1 MLYKKIFFKFF
12 VKPLILLVT
21 GVSIKGKENIP
32 KNEPY
37 IIISNHNSHLD
48 ILAIMSLYKS
58 KDVID
63 VNPVAASDY
72 FFKNRYLKW
81 ISLNLIGIIPINRKI
96 KKEGNSHP
104 LDEVYKKIE
113 EKKTLI
119 IFPEGSRGEPEQLQK
134 FKNGIGHIA
143 KRYPNLKIVPV
154 ILENAGKTLPKNEA
168 LFVPLIIKLE
178 IKKAFT
184 FNELNLDIKEFV
196 KNLEKIFKKEGNE

>member
-1 MLYKKIFFKFF
+1 MYKKIFFKFF
-12 VKPLILLVT
+12 VKPLIFLIT
-21 GVSIKGKENIP
+21 GISIKEKENIP
-32 KNEPY
+32 KDEPY
-37 IIISNHNSHLD
+37 IIIANHNSHLD
-48 ILAIMSLYKS
+48 ILAIMSMYKND
-58 KDVID
+58 DVID

-96 KKEGNSHP
+96 KREGSTHP

-119 IFPEGSRGEPEQLQK
+119 IFPEGSRGEPEELQK

-143 KRYPNLKIVPV
+143 KKYPNLKILPV
-154 ILENAGKTLPKNEA
+154 VLENAGKALPKNEA

-184 FNELNLDIKEFV
+184 FNELDLDTKDFV
-196 KNLEKIFKKEGNE
+196 RKLEENFKKEENE

>member
-1 MLYKKIFFKFF
+1 MYKKIFFKFF
-12 VKPLILLVT
+12 VKPLIFLIT
-21 GVSIKGKENIP
+21 GISIKGKENIP
-32 KNEPY
+32 KDEPY
-37 IIISNHNSHLD
+37 IIIANHNSHLD
-48 ILAIMSLYKS
+48 ILAIMSMYKND
-58 KDVID
+58 DVID

-96 KKEGNSHP
+96 KREGSTHP

-119 IFPEGSRGEPEQLQK
+119 IFPEGSRGEPEELQK

-143 KRYPNLKIVPV
+143 KKYPNLKILPV
-154 ILENAGKTLPKNEA
+154 VLENAGKALPKNEA

-184 FNELNLDIKEFV
+184 FNELDLDTKDFV
-196 KNLEKIFKKEGNE
+196 RKLEENFKKEENE

>member
-1 MLYKKIFFKFF
+1 MYKKIFFKFF

-21 GVSIKGKENIP
+21 GISIKGKENIP

-37 IIISNHNSHLD
+37 IIIANHNSHLD
-48 ILAIMSLYKS
+48 ILAIMSTYKS
-58 KDVID
+58 NEVID

-72 FFKNRYLKW
+72 FFKDKYLKW

-96 KKEGNSHP
+96 KREGTAHP

-119 IFPEGSRGEPEQLQK
+119 IFPEGSRGQPEELQK

-143 KRYPNLKIVPV
+143 KKYPNLKILPV
-154 ILENAGKTLPKNEA
+154 ILENAGKALPKNEA

-178 IKKAFT
+178 LKKAFT
-184 FNELNLDIKEFV
+184 FNELDLDTKSFV
-196 KNLEKIFKKEGNE
+196 RKLEENFKKEENE